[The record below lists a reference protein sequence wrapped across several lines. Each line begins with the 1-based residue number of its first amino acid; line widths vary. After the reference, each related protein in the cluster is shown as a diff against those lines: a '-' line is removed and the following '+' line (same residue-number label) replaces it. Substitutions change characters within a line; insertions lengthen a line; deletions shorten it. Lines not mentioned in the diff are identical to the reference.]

1 MNLARRLW
9 IGSAVLGAT
18 AALCVIASAQDPAV
32 VNAKTIQ
39 VKLDNPSVRVMEG
52 SLKPGEKEQLHSH
65 PGYVV
70 YVLEGGKVR
79 NHTADGKTND
89 TEFKVGDVYWR
100 DPLTHWAE
108 NIGTT
113 TVRFLLVEVKKPS

>member
-1 MNLARRLW
+1 MRTKVWLGVGMLVVVAMLALSSLSR
-9 IGSAVLGAT
+9 
-18 AALCVIASAQDPAV
+18 AQDPAV

-39 VKLDNPSVRVMEG
+39 VRLDNPSVRVMEG

-89 TEFKVGDVYWR
+89 TEFKAGDVYWR